1 VDINVDYLQK
11 MVEGSEMLTEDEEGA
26 KRLAEEAPCC
36 YLFMS
41 SKDIYPLEEKVK
53 KVLMQDAR

>member
-1 VDINVDYLQK
+1 

-53 KVLMQDAR
+53 KALMQDAR